1 MLKKFNGERLHVPLF
16 LLCWR
21 NMWLCSRFPL
31 TMSNVTRIWD
41 MGRVSIVLK
50 CDTEIL
56 RSRTWGWGHGY
67 FMWVYVEAVILEVG
81 HVPTSNLLSRQLAV
95 LITPILICAL
105 PQIYLVLN
113 WLFNLSHLTN
123 SNPNCGQAGILG
135 CPMYIRRNST
145 KLREVAQ

>member
-1 MLKKFNGERLHVPLF
+1 M
-16 LLCWR
+16 
-21 NMWLCSRFPL
+21 
-31 TMSNVTRIWD
+31 
-41 MGRVSIVLK
+41 
-50 CDTEIL
+50 
-56 RSRTWGWGHGY
+56 
-67 FMWVYVEAVILEVG
+67 EAVILEVG